1 MVSDRIKSLKFM
13 QHAEAKAR
21 AKATTPQHKHTA
33 STPTNQNDNTPHNL
47 QRQQHDAQ
55 PQTAHKASTHNATT
69 QAATSL
75 QYDTHASRAVLSFNP
90 ARRSFGAFNPALDA
104 RLADLA
110 KEKSAAAA
118 ALAAEEEEARESA
131 RRRAEFAELRRKA
144 DAQEEVEKKSSVSD
158 EKMAQYYS
166 KLPSSGQRE
175 RSLPEAAARPKTKK
189 QRQK

>member
-21 AKATTPQHKHTA
+21 AKAIAQPKPTTDHVQHTTPNNLLQHHA
-33 STPTNQNDNTPHNL
+33 SPSTTH
-47 QRQQHDAQ
+47 A
-55 PQTAHKASTHNATT
+55 ASTHKTPK
-69 QAATSL
+69 QAATSQ

-131 RRRAEFAELRRKA
+131 RRRAEFAELKQKA

-158 EKMAQYYS
+158 EKMALYYS

-175 RSLPEAAARPKTKK
+175 RSLPEAAARLKTKK

>member
-21 AKATTPQHKHTA
+21 AKAAAPVPKPTPTHQHTTPHTLQHHA
-33 STPTNQNDNTPHNL
+33 STTTH
-47 QRQQHDAQ
+47 A
-55 PQTAHKASTHNATT
+55 TSTHDQTK
-69 QAATSL
+69 QAVTSQ
-75 QYDTHASRAVLSFNP
+75 QYDAHASRAVLSFNP

-118 ALAAEEEEARESA
+118 ALAAEEEEARKSA
-131 RRRAEFAELRRKA
+131 RRRAEFAELKRKA

-175 RSLPEAAARPKTKK
+175 RSLPEAAARLKTKK
-189 QRQK
+189 QRQR